1 MNRLVTRAIVAGSLG
16 FPPAIAAAQAPDR
29 ILYNDKILTVDQN
42 VSIASALAIRGE
54 RIVAVGDTATIR
66 RLAGPT
72 TVQTDLAGRTVVPG
86 LIDNHFHYLRAS
98 DFGADEVRWHGI
110 TSRPEALAAI
120 SAKARISK
128 PGQWIFV
135 LGG

>member
-1 MNRLVTRAIVAGSLG
+1 MDRLMTRALVATCVWLV
-16 FPPAIAAAQAPDR
+16 PALAAVQAPDR
-29 ILYNDKILTVDQN
+29 ILHNGKILTVDQN
-42 VSIASALAIRGE
+42 FSIASALAIRGD
-54 RIVAVGDTATIR
+54 RIVAVGDTATVR
-66 RLAGPT
+66 RMAGPT

-86 LIDNHFHYLRAS
+86 LIDNHFHYLRGS